1 MDRYESQTDRVYVLN
16 QKSQLYRNEA
26 MKKILQI
33 KTNASSNG
41 SYSDYLGKQQMID
54 ELYARSIKMKLA
66 SAQIAT

>member
-41 SYSDYLGKQQMID
+41 SYSDYLGK
-54 ELYARSIKMKLA
+54 
-66 SAQIAT
+66 